1 MLLEEVLVEPK
12 DKLNACA
19 ELGAIT
25 EEAIAT
31 PAASKEQPTKV
42 EKMPFISVKT
52 FVELEDS
59 FGKALLTKLFHH

>member
-19 ELGAIT
+19 ELGART
-25 EEAIAT
+25 EEVSAT

-42 EKMPFISVKT
+42 EKVPFISVKSL
-52 FVELEDS
+52 VELDNF
-59 FGKALLTKLFHH
+59 FGQALLFFYQ